1 MFSIH
6 EKVKGLKMWDSFDQ
20 NGKDTVS
27 EKKRV
32 TQNKVEVIQ
41 VEESFHWVNLSP
53 LINVEDF
60 QIEKEVDFPS
70 FDLDLEI
77 KVKI

>member
-1 MFSIH
+1 
-6 EKVKGLKMWDSFDQ
+6 MWDSFDQ